1 MEKIIE
7 VGKGSLGYYIFEKSW
22 RVHECLT
29 REKCI
34 EKLKKI
40 HKKYPNRKIKVG
52 TGGCHN
58 ENDIRDIINKS
69 ISEQN

>member
-1 MEKIIE
+1 MGERAIE

-22 RVHECLT
+22 TVHECLT

-40 HKKYPNRKIKVG
+40 HKKYPNKEIKVG
-52 TGGCHN
+52 TGGCHRKD
-58 ENDIRDIINKS
+58 DIKEIINES
-69 ISEQN
+69 ISE